1 MTNHHH
7 CGQHYDASY
16 FMRILLALCTVANVF
31 AFQASPL
38 FFRSP
43 ASCSSSASIRPNK
56 IMEMGMVAVDP
67 SVVTK
72 KEMDDIVGVDFD
84 KDSMHK
90 RLQTNVFLYPKHVEV
105 IEDIAPIADRMV
117 DEIVSVVY
125 NCSSCILS
133 SFLPRMKIDTGPV
146 WLTISSTL
154 YIIENTSFYLGLL
167 TFLNCVASGNWRR
180 SMAATRFPSRSFQG
194 RLGR

>member
-1 MTNHHH
+1 
-7 CGQHYDASY
+7 
-16 FMRILLALCTVANVF
+16 
-31 AFQASPL
+31 
-38 FFRSP
+38 
-43 ASCSSSASIRPNK
+43 
-56 IMEMGMVAVDP
+56 MEMGMVAVDP

-133 SFLPRMKIDTGPV
+133 SFLQ
-146 WLTISSTL
+146 
-154 YIIENTSFYLGLL
+154 E
-167 TFLNCVASGNWRR
+167 
-180 SMAATRFPSRSFQG
+180 
-194 RLGR
+194 